1 MKLNENFLIHD
12 TGSGEMLIPVEEE
25 TKKFH
30 GIVKLNGTGS
40 EICHL
45 LENNDLSL
53 DELLDYFYNSYPEED
68 KNLIK
73 ESVLD
78 FVNKLKEI
86 NAII

>member
-40 EICHL
+40 
-45 LENNDLSL
+45 
-53 DELLDYFYNSYPEED
+53 
-68 KNLIK
+68 
-73 ESVLD
+73 
-78 FVNKLKEI
+78 
-86 NAII
+86 